1 MLPNDS
7 LSNFLYPNTQIDWSL
22 MIVIYPYITGL
33 VAGSFVVSSLYHVF
47 RFDAFRPVARFALV
61 LAFCFGLFAAVPLL
75 FHIGQP
81 QRAFNIFLTTHTTSA
96 MSIFG
101 YVYAGYMALL
111 IVELWLT
118 YRSFI
123 IAKANASTGMAH
135 LAWKALALGVIT
147 PYDGEAD
154 RVDCRV
160 LSFLSAIGIPWA
172 CLLHG
177 YVGFIFGTV
186 KAVAWWA
193 TALQPIIFLLSA
205 IVSGVGVVTVLYV
218 FIHWRRGWRYDYQL
232 IRRLMELL
240 FGVFILDVT
249 VELLEVV
256 FTWYEQGPHWEVIRP
271 LLEGPLFYTYVIGQI
286 GVLSTLPLLLLAYIP
301 ISRISGPP
309 LVHLVGVIAFLI
321 ALQVLF
327 MRYNIVIGGQMIS
340 RSDRGFLHFH
350 FELLGREGA
359 LMATLVFVAP
369 FVTYFLLSRYLPIF
383 DEEQPAP
390 AARA

>member
-7 LSNFLYPNTQIDWSL
+7 LSNFLYPNTHIDWSL

-47 RFDAFRPVARFALV
+47 RFETFRPVARFALV

-101 YVYAGYMALL
+101 YVYAGYMLLL
-111 IVELWLT
+111 ILELWLT
-118 YRSFI
+118 YRPVI
-123 IAKANASTGMAH
+123 IAKANASTGMAQRI
-135 LAWKALALGVIT
+135 WTGLALGIT
-147 PYDGEAD
+147 TYTSESD

-160 LSFLSAIGIPWA
+160 MTFLSAIGIPWA

-205 IVSGVGVVTVLYV
+205 IVSGVAVVTVMYV
-218 FIHWRRGWRYDYQL
+218 FIHWRRGWAYDYQL

-271 LLEGPLFYTYVIGQI
+271 LLAGPLFYTYVIGQLA
-286 GVLSTLPLLLLAYIP
+286 VLSTLPLLLLGYVP
-301 ISRISGPP
+301 ISRISGRP

-340 RSDRGFLHFH
+340 RSDRGFLS
-350 FELLGREGA
+350 FEFEFFGREGE
-359 LMATLVFVAP
+359 LMSTLVFVAP
-369 FVTYFLLSRYLPIF
+369 FVTYFLISRFLPIF
-383 DEEQPAP
+383 DEQGPID
-390 AARA
+390 AAKP

>member
-22 MIVIYPYITGL
+22 MIVVYPYITGL

-47 RFDAFRPVARFALV
+47 KFETFRPVARFSLV

-101 YVYAGYMALL
+101 YVYAGYMLLL
-111 IVELWLT
+111 ILELWLT
-118 YRSFI
+118 YRPFI
-123 IAKANASTGMAH
+123 IARANASSGMTQR
-135 LAWKALALGVIT
+135 AWKAAALGIT
-147 PYDGEAD
+147 TYTPESGQVDG
-154 RVDCRV
+154 R
-160 LSFLSAIGIPWA
+160 LLTFLSAIGIPWA
-172 CLLHG
+172 FILHG

-186 KAVAWWA
+186 KAIAWWA

-205 IVSGVGVVTVLYV
+205 IVSGVGVVTVVYV
-218 FIHWRRGWRYDYQL
+218 FIHWRRRWPYDYEL

-240 FGVFILDVT
+240 LGVFVLDVT

-256 FTWYEQGPHWEVIRP
+256 FTWYEQGPHWEVIQP
-271 LLEGPLFYTYVIGQI
+271 LLAGPLFDTYVIGQLLI
-286 GVLSTLPLLLLAYIP
+286 FSGLPLLLLAYVP
-301 ISRISGPP
+301 ISRISGRP
-309 LVHLVGVIAFLI
+309 LVHLVAFIAFLI
-321 ALQVLF
+321 AIQVLL

-340 RSDRGFLHFH
+340 RSDRGFLDFH
-350 FELLGREGA
+350 FEFLGREGA
-359 LMATLVFVAP
+359 LMATLIFIAP
-369 FVTYFLLSRYLPIF
+369 FVTYYLLTRVLPVF
-383 DEEQPAP
+383 DEQGTFDSG
-390 AARA
+390 AR